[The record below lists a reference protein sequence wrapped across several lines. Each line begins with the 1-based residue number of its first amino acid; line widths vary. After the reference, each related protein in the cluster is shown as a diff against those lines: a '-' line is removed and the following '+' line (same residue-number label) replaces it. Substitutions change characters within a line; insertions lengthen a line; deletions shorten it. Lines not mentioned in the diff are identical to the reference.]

1 MTDDKLM
8 NGANGAKPSFLK
20 ETEKEVAFGEGMEG
34 ASFPRLVF
42 KGSRFRLRQGG
53 EETVLPETELDVV
66 ILHDY
71 PAISRILYPTGYK
84 QGEEANPICASA
96 DGVTPLANTPEPQHP
111 TCSGCPMD
119 AVGSATT
126 DDGRKSRA
134 CSFYKRIVMLI
145 KGYED
150 VGPVVSD
157 IRSMSLFGD
166 SDPDHNMWNLKA
178 YFQRLKKN
186 DAYPYQIWTRISFD
200 LNQSVPKVM
209 FSAVGWLDEAT
220 YTDDVA
226 PLINTPD
233 GQLQL
238 KQLVSTENVRFG
250 SGADDGAQQRML
262 ASDKPKHLQG
272 PTNGPTETPAPAAV
286 TEEPKPR
293 KTRTRKAKEE
303 APQVAAVA
311 AAPAPTAPPVAAPAT
326 SVANK
331 TLEDVLADFD
341 F

>member
-1 MTDDKLM
+1 MTDDKLL
-8 NGANGAKPSFLK
+8 NGAAGAKPSFLK

-71 PAISRILYPTGYK
+71 PAISRILYPSGYK
-84 QGEEANPICASA
+84 QGEEANPVCASA
-96 DGVTPLANTPEPQHP
+96 DGVKPLANTPEPQHP

-134 CSFYKRIVMLI
+134 CSFYKRIVLVI

-166 SDPDHNMWNLKA
+166 SDPDHNLWNLKA

-186 DAYPYQIWTRISFD
+186 DAYPYQIWTRMSFD

-209 FSAVGWLDEAT
+209 FSAMGWLDEAT
-220 YTDDVA
+220 YTDEVA

-233 GQLQL
+233 GLLQL

-262 ASDKPKHLQG
+262 ATDKPKHLQG
-272 PTNGPTETPAPAAV
+272 PTNGATEAPPAA
-286 TEEPKPR
+286 TPEEPKAR
-293 KTRTRKAKEE
+293 KTRARKAKADPAEV
-303 APQVAAVA
+303 APVA
-311 AAPAPTAPPVAAPAT
+311 AAPAAAAPPAVIPQ
-326 SVANK
+326 SVTDK
-331 TLEDVLADFD
+331 TLESVLADFD